1 MIYTGRMDRASSPVS
16 IYLLQHKYRNI
27 TMEKEILFHFKNPHD
42 SPGYLLGQLTML
54 WQRKQKK
61 VLDPLN
67 LTQTQF
73 VLLAALGW
81 LSKKSDAVTQIDIA
95 NQSNADRMM
104 VSKVLRTLE
113 DKGFLTRQEH
123 QIDTRAK
130 TIRLTKEGELV
141 LQKGII
147 EIENAD
153 LDFFATLGT
162 KLSSFNKNM
171 LQLIDEN
178 KE

>member
-1 MIYTGRMDRASSPVS
+1 MP
-16 IYLLQHKYRNI
+16 
-27 TMEKEILFHFKNPHD
+27 EEIQFHFKSPDD
-42 SPGYLLGQLTML
+42 SPGYLLGQLTQL

-61 VLDPLN
+61 VLDPLG

-81 LSKKSDAVTQIDIA
+81 LAKKNKSVTQADIA

-113 DKGFLTRQEH
+113 EKGFITRQEH
-123 QIDTRAK
+123 KTDTRAK
-130 TIRLTKEGELV
+130 TIRLTGKGEVV
-141 LQKGII
+141 LQQAII
-147 EIENAD
+147 EVENAD
-153 LDFFATLGT
+153 LDFFAALNG
-162 KLSSFNKNM
+162 KLPSFNKNM
-171 LQLIDEN
+171 VQLIDRN

>member
-1 MIYTGRMDRASSPVS
+1 MP
-16 IYLLQHKYRNI
+16 
-27 TMEKEILFHFKNPHD
+27 KEIEFHFKSPND

-81 LSKKSDAVTQIDIA
+81 LSKKNRLVTQVDIA

-113 DKGFLTRQEH
+113 EKGFITRAEH
-123 QIDTRAK
+123 ETDTRAK
-130 TIRLTKEGELV
+130 EVRLTAEGAAV
-141 LQKGII
+141 LQKALI
-147 EIENAD
+147 EVENAD
-153 LDFFATLGT
+153 LDFFAGLDS
-162 KLSSFNKNM
+162 KLPAFNKNM
-171 LQLIDEN
+171 VQLIEKN
-178 KE
+178 RE